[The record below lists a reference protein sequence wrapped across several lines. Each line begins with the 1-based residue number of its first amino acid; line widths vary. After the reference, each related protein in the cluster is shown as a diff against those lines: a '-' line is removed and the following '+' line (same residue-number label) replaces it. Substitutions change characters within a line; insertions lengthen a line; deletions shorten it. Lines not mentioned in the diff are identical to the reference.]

1 MELQDHLSSGRL
13 QLTCACRGELPPY
26 GCWCG
31 DREGAGAGWRQ
42 HTGSRGGMGWE
53 GYGVFGRRGK
63 LKTAGTQA
71 LGREAE
77 EEAAG
82 PSGKG
87 PSLAKSWTTRSTPVF
102 WEDSPR
108 RSAEAR
114 SDRQEDGDQLGGG
127 WNDPGKSRCALSQGM
142 RQARAQDVVSRLW
155 A

>member
-1 MELQDHLSSGRL
+1 
-13 QLTCACRGELPPY
+13 
-26 GCWCG
+26 
-31 DREGAGAGWRQ
+31 
-42 HTGSRGGMGWE
+42 MGWE
-53 GYGVFGRRGK
+53 GCGIFGGRGK

-71 LGREAE
+71 LGGEAE

-102 WEDSPR
+102 WEDSPG

-114 SDRQEDGDQLGGG
+114 SDQQEDGDKLGGG

-142 RQARAQDVVSRLW
+142 RQARAQDLVRRSW